1 MSPHPLTNFEIQ
13 KYYQNEPKL
22 NGVYSRY
29 DLPKIKN
36 GVYVANLAEY
46 ESIGTHWIPFF
57 VNGVNVTYC
66 DRCRVENILKQIKK
80 LIDNKNIIA
89 NTYRIKAYGSI
100 MCRYFCLGFIDF
112 RLKGK
117 SLLEYTN

>member
-13 KYYQNEPKL
+13 KYYQNQPKL
-22 NGVYSRY
+22 NGVYSRH
-29 DLPKIKN
+29 DLPKTKN
-36 GVYVANLAEY
+36 GVYVANLDEY

-57 VNGVNVTYC
+57 VNGDNVTYC

-80 LIDNKNIIA
+80 LIDNENIIA
-89 NTYRIKAYGSI
+89 NTYRIKAYSSI

-117 SLLEYTN
+117 SLLEYTT